1 MLKRLFLLFKANSNH
16 RNIALVEIYYYLP
29 MTVNMIKNA
38 YKYLL
43 LAIATVVLAC
53 QISVSNVLAAEIP
66 VELRTV
72 QLNDK
77 EKTVLATKDIL
88 AGKKLFAAACANCH
102 VGGATFTN
110 PNVGLDPETLALATP
125 PRNTIAG
132 LVDYMKNPT
141 TYDGVEEIYETHPS
155 LRSTD
160 IFPSMRGLTD
170 DKLKSIAGYMLYA
183 PGVKGAGWG
192 GGKVYY

>member
-1 MLKRLFLLFKANSNH
+1 
-16 RNIALVEIYYYLP
+16 
-29 MTVNMIKNA
+29 MTENMIKNA

-43 LAIATVVLAC
+43 LAIATVVLAL
-53 QISVSNVLAAEIP
+53 QISVSNVWAADIPAEI
-66 VELRTV
+66 RTV

-77 EKTVLATKDIL
+77 EKTVLATKEIL
-88 AGKKLFAAACANCH
+88 AGKKLFQSACANCH

-110 PNVGLDPETLALATP
+110 PNVGLDPETLSLATP
-125 PRNTIAG
+125 RRDTIAG
-132 LVDYMKNPT
+132 LVDFMKNPT
-141 TYDGVEEIYETHPS
+141 TYDGVEEIYENHPS

-170 DKLKSIAGYMLYA
+170 DKLKAIAGYILYE
-183 PGVKGAGWG
+183 PNVRGAGWG

>member
-1 MLKRLFLLFKANSNH
+1 MNKSL
-16 RNIALVEIYYYLP
+16 
-29 MTVNMIKNA
+29 

-43 LAIATVVLAC
+43 LAIAAVALVW
-53 QISVSNVLAAEIP
+53 QFSISSVWAADSTAEIRTLP
-66 VELRTV
+66 LNSTKNITLSVKELS
-72 QLNDK
+72 
-77 EKTVLATKDIL
+77 
-88 AGKKLFAAACANCH
+88 AGKKLFTSACANCH

-125 PRNTIAG
+125 PRDTIEG

-141 TYDGVEEIYETHPS
+141 TFDGVEEIYELHPS

-160 IFPSMRGLTD
+160 IFPAMRGLTD
-170 DKLKSIAGYMLYA
+170 KDLKAIAGYMLYQ
-183 PGVKGAGWG
+183 PKVKGVGWG